1 MKTKQECKDEVAKK
15 HGFYEFDNLLWTV
28 DDSPISAED
37 LNTVVDEAMEM
48 YAAQFRE
55 IKMPSEEEID
65 EEFFSDYDG
74 ADEEGLNDANAFRK
88 EGIQW
93 AKERIIKLN
102 KA

>member
-1 MKTKQECKDEVAKK
+1 MKTIQECKDEAAKK

-55 IKMPSEEEID
+55 IKFPSNESVNEALGTNSFNIEEIQESAAKMNGACWMK
-65 EEFFSDYDG
+65 EE
-74 ADEEGLNDANAFRK
+74 
-88 EGIQW
+88 
-93 AKERIIKLN
+93 IIKLN
-102 KA
+102 K